1 MNISV
6 AIADVNRDYLERL
19 VEVLEDYE
27 ELSVSMFTNADRLEQ
42 ALQTKR
48 FDIVLFD
55 PDISEK
61 KISFYNTKLS
71 MCLYS
76 EEAQN
81 AGLYADCDK
90 VIKYQRVSKIY
101 KEVIKAYADKAGY
114 LADFDN
120 SQRTKILAV
129 YSPIGGC
136 GKTTIALTLA
146 NKLSS
151 YGKNVLFLSMEQLD
165 SSSFVNV
172 HTEEAEGITVLIE
185 SAGENASFQLKLK
198 GIIKK
203 GFNNIS
209 YIEGFERFVDYNTV
223 TQQEM
228 FDVIDKIRKCGS
240 CDVVVIDM
248 QSSMDD
254 IGKAVFEQ
262 ADNIVVVDRAGDLP
276 TRKMDMFAQQALVRE
291 YAGKMCKIS
300 NLVEGNTK
308 ASNVLSVPDIG
319 SVHNYGNQPLKNI
332 IQLISAKDAIDLSLL
347 MK

>member
-27 ELSVSMFTNADRLEQ
+27 DLSVSMFTNADRLEQ

-76 EEAQN
+76 EEARN

-136 GKTTIALTLA
+136 GKTTIALALA
-146 NKLSS
+146 NKLSA

-165 SSSFVNV
+165 SSSLVNA
-172 HTEEAEGITVLIE
+172 HTEETEGITVLIE

-223 TQQEM
+223 SQEEM
-228 FDVIDKIRKCGS
+228 FDVVDKIRKCGS
-240 CDVVVIDM
+240 CDVVVVDM
-248 QSSMDD
+248 QSSMDG

-262 ADNIVVVDRAGDLP
+262 ADNIVVVDRSGELP
-276 TRKMDMFAQQALVRE
+276 SRKMDMFAQQALVRE

-300 NLVEGNTK
+300 NLVEGNVK
-308 ASNVLSVPDIG
+308 ASNILSVPDIG

-332 IQLISAKDAIDLSLL
+332 IQLISAKDTIDMSLL